1 MKTLR
6 TLLSIGLIA
15 CIAIGASAQVEKE
28 QLAIDVEE
36 PESSAS
42 AKVYLDEIIPA
53 LQKGQYRKFL
63 SRADHALALCE
74 PDDSATISLA
84 YYMKSQA
91 CLGINDFD
99 SWLASIN
106 AAVKF
111 DGDYQPDRGL
121 GYGLFGKYAES
132 EADLAEYAE
141 YWALSEAQTLQL
153 ARNLMQRGAYEE
165 AIDIMENLWCV
176 GNAEACRLA
185 FECSMTLEKYDDAAY
200 FGAFAS
206 RGSWGEILDYPQE
219 KWLKVDESAA
229 KVFDHADDVAFARYR
244 LAVMRGDCEA
254 ALSNVGKIDMSDPDN
269 KPGRSLKAE
278 CYMLFENHDKSI
290 EEYEKYRDLIGGEE
304 WRDDTKAQRNLALQ
318 YYFRGDYEKAL
329 DIFFEMQGNLQFDI
343 AHCYMGLH
351 QWDYAIAMLEA
362 AVAADENAYDSE
374 MRVFL
379 ADCHRMAG
387 NQQRAEE
394 LYREL
399 IDSDEFRELGFPVIM
414 ALASVGERDEAL
426 GLLPS
431 AIDGEY
437 VRKGSAQLY
446 AGTVCLRVGDKDA
459 ALGYLEEALAAGFP
473 NPGTVLSLADYAAI
487 SSDPGFQ
494 SIMKKYF
501 PNNKYVQQ

>member
-15 CIAIGASAQVEKE
+15 CIAIGASAQVEEE
-28 QLAIDVEE
+28 QLVVDVEE

-42 AKVYLDEIIPA
+42 AKVYLDEIIPT

-63 SRADHALALCE
+63 SKADQALALCE
-74 PDDSATISLA
+74 PDDSATISLVH
-84 YYMKSQA
+84 YMKSQA

-99 SWLASIN
+99 SWLANIN

-141 YWALSEAQTLQL
+141 YGALSEAQTLQL

-165 AIDIMENLWCV
+165 AIDRMEHLWCV

-206 RGSWGEILDYPQE
+206 RASWGEILDYPQD
-219 KWLKVDESAA
+219 KWVKVNEAAA
-229 KVFDHADDVAFARYR
+229 KSFDNADEVAFARYR
-244 LAVMRGDCEA
+244 LAVLRGDCDA
-254 ALSNVGKIDMSDPDN
+254 ALSNIGMIDMSDPDN
-269 KPGRSLKAE
+269 KPARTLKAE

-290 EEYEKYRDLIGGEE
+290 EEYEKYSDQIGGEE
-304 WRDDTKAQRNLALQ
+304 WLDDVLAQHNLALQ
-318 YYFRGDYEKAL
+318 YYFRGDYKKAL
-329 DIFFEMQGNLQFDI
+329 NLFLEMPGYYPFDM
-343 AHCYMGLH
+343 AHCYMGLK
-351 QWDYAIAMLEA
+351 QWDNAIATLEA
-362 AVAADENAYDSE
+362 AVAADEYAYDSE

-394 LYREL
+394 LYREV
-399 IDSDEFRELGFPVIM
+399 IDSDEFCELGFPVIM
-414 ALASVGERDEAL
+414 ALASVGERDKAL

-494 SIMKKYF
+494 AIMKKYF
-501 PNNKYVQQ
+501 PNNNNISK